1 MKKRLLLLL
10 TLSTIS
16 GYSQET
22 LVRTN
27 GQKIIINENGTWNY
41 QKSTLKTDNNDC
53 AKYIKT
59 SINPET
65 GLINVSAI
73 NQLTL
78 SKDKGKTGLS
88 IVLMNT
94 KDNTTTIVSIKTI
107 ETNCIIEKT
116 KIAIIFSDGSS
127 SQITS
132 NGSYNCE
139 GRTTLYFGGLFGGNE
154 NLQQLATKDINTIMI
169 ATETGVISYKFSNHE
184 AEIVKN
190 TLNCLS
196 NHLSN

>member
-10 TLSTIS
+10 ALSAIS

-22 LVRTN
+22 LVRAN
-27 GQKIIINENGTWNY
+27 GQKITINENGTWKY
-41 QKSTLKTDNNDC
+41 QNSTLKTDENDC

-59 SINPET
+59 SVNPET
-65 GLINVSAI
+65 GLINASAI
-73 NQLTL
+73 KQLTL
-78 SKDKGKTGLS
+78 SKDNGETGLS

-94 KDNTTTIVSIKTI
+94 KDNTTTIFSIKTI
-107 ETNCIIEKT
+107 DINCIYDKT
-116 KIAIIFSDGSS
+116 KIAIVFSDGSS

-139 GRTTLYFGGLFGGNE
+139 GRTTLYFGGVFGGKE
-154 NLQQLATKDINTIMI
+154 NLQQLASKDINTIMI
-169 ATETGVISYKFSNHE
+169 ATETGIVSYEFNENE
-184 AEIVKN
+184 AQIIKN

-196 NHLSN
+196 NSLLN